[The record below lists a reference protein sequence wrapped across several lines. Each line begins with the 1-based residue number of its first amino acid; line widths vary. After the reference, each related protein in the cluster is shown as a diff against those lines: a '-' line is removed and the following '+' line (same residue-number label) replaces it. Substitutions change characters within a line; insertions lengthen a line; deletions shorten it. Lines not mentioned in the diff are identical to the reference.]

1 MLRAA
6 EKVKKD
12 FPDKLNLKVVTGLP
26 LMNTYEP

>member
-12 FPDKLNLKVVTGLP
+12 FPDKINLKVVTVYH